1 MREEVAARVMAA
13 AERVAAE
20 LAPADAGAAPGAVRL
35 DAIALTP
42 SKAPE
47 HGDFATN
54 AALVLAKPLR
64 IAPRDLARK
73 LVEALGDGGGIIA
86 KAEVAG
92 PGFVNLF
99 LARDSWAQA
108 LVGALRE
115 GARYG
120 RSALGRG
127 ESVMVE
133 FVSANPT
140 GPLTIGHGRNAVLGD
155 CLARLLEANGFAVT
169 REYYFNDAGRQMRVL
184 GESLRA
190 RYEQQLG
197 RQTPLPDEGYQGEY
211 ITAIARELVAE
222 VGDRWL
228 DGDAERFRERAQ
240 AAIFADI
247 ERTLERLGVRF
258 DVHFNEHSLYADGRV
273 EGALADLKARGLV
286 YEQDGAV
293 WLRSTALGLSRDR
306 VLIKSSGEPTYLLP
320 DVAYH
325 REKFPRVQ
333 RAIDV
338 LGPDHIE
345 QFPYVQAAISALG
358 LDGKAIEL
366 VMYQWVN
373 LRRGGEIVKMSTR
386 RADFVTVD
394 EVLDQV
400 GADAFRYF
408 MVERRADTHL
418 DFDVELAAERSERNP
433 VFKIQ
438 YAHARLSSI
447 LRKAGEAGVAPAG
460 PVASAFAPLR
470 DPEEIEL
477 TKLVQ
482 RWPEVVAHAGQAR
495 EPQEIA
501 RFLLDLASAFHAY
514 VSDAQR
520 HRVLSEDAALSAARL
535 GLVAALRIVLAS
547 GLELLG
553 ISAPERM

>member
-1 MREEVAARVMAA
+1 MREEVAGLVAAA
-13 AERVAAE
+13 AERVVGA
-20 LAPADAGAAPGAVRL
+20 LAPAASVRI
-35 DAIALTP
+35 DAISLTP

-64 IAPRDLARK
+64 ISPRDLALK
-73 LVEALGDGGGIIA
+73 LVEALGDGGGVIA
-86 KAEVAG
+86 RAEVAG

-99 LARDSWAQA
+99 LARDSWAQVLA
-108 LVGALRE
+108 RALRE
-115 GARYG
+115 GAAYG
-120 RSALGRG
+120 SSDLGRG

-155 CLARLLEANGFAVT
+155 CLARLLEATGFAVT

-184 GESLRA
+184 GESLRC

-197 RQTPLPDEGYQGEY
+197 RSAPLPEEGYQGDY
-211 ITAIARELVAE
+211 IVAIASDLVAE

-228 DGDAERFRERAQ
+228 GADGERFRERAQ
-240 AAIFADI
+240 AEIFADI

-258 DVHFNEHSLYADGRV
+258 DVHFNERSLYTDGKV
-273 EGALADLKARGLV
+273 DEALADLKARGLV

-293 WLRSTALGLSRDR
+293 WLRSTELGLSRDR

-320 DVAYH
+320 DIAYH
-325 REKFPRVQ
+325 REKFARVG

-345 QFPYVQAAISALG
+345 QFPYVQAAIGALG

-386 RADFVTVD
+386 KAEFVTVD

-447 LRKAGEAGVAPAG
+447 LRKAEEAGVAVPGPDAG
-460 PVASAFAPLR
+460 AFEPLR
-470 DPEEIEL
+470 DPEELEL
-477 TKLVQ
+477 VKLVQ
-482 RWPEVVAHAGQAR
+482 RWPEVVGHSAQAR
-495 EPQEIA
+495 EPQAVA
-501 RFLLDLASAFHAY
+501 RFLLDLAGAFHAY
-514 VSDAQR
+514 VSDGQR
-520 HRVLSEDAALSAARL
+520 HRVLSDDPALSAARL
-535 GLVAALRIVLAS
+535 GLVAALRIVLAA
-547 GLELLG
+547 GLDLLG

>member
-1 MREEVAARVMAA
+1 MRDEVAALVSAA
-13 AERVAAE
+13 AERLVRRIDPTQ
-20 LAPADAGAAPGAVRL
+20 LPRL
-35 DAIALTP
+35 DSVSLAP

-54 AALVLAKPLR
+54 AALVLAKPLGLV
-64 IAPRDLARK
+64 PRDLARR
-73 LVEALGDGGGIIA
+73 LIDELGDGGGLVER
-86 KAEVAG
+86 AEIAG

-99 LARDSWAQA
+99 LARNRWVGS
-108 LVGALRE
+108 LVRALRE
-115 GARYG
+115 PERYG
-120 RSALGRG
+120 TSDLGHG
-127 ESVMVE
+127 ERVMVE

-155 CLARLLEANGFAVT
+155 CLARLLEATGHKVT

-190 RYEQQLG
+190 RYEQALG
-197 RQTPLPDEGYQGEY
+197 RSTPLPEEGYQGDYMVE
-211 ITAIARELVAE
+211 IARALVEE
-222 VGDRWL
+222 VGDKWL
-228 DGDAERFRERAQ
+228 GADAERFRERAQ

-247 ERTLERLGVRF
+247 ERTLSRLGVRF
-258 DVHFNEHSLYADGRV
+258 DVHFNEHSLYAEGKV
-273 EGALADLKARGLV
+273 EAALADLRARGLV

-293 WLRSTALGLSRDR
+293 WLRSTGFGLSRDR
-306 VLIKSSGEPTYLLP
+306 VLVKSSGEPTYLLP
-320 DVAYH
+320 DIAYH
-325 REKFPRVQ
+325 REKFARVS

-345 QFPYVQAAISALG
+345 QFPYVQAALGALG
-358 LDGKAIEL
+358 LDGEAIEL

-386 RADFVTVD
+386 KAEFVTVD
-394 EVLDQV
+394 EVVDQV

-447 LRKAGEAGVAPAG
+447 LRKAQEVGQPLPPIEAIPFARLE
-460 PVASAFAPLR
+460 SA
-470 DPEEIEL
+470 EEADL
-477 TKLVQ
+477 VKAVQ
-482 RWPEVVAHAGQAR
+482 RWPEVVAHAASAR
-495 EPQEIA
+495 EPQEVA
-501 RFLLDLASAFHAY
+501 RYLLDLASAFHAW
-514 VSDAQR
+514 VSDGQR
-520 HRVLSEDAALSAARL
+520 NRVLSDDADLSAARL
-535 GLVAALRIVLAS
+535 GLVAALRIALAA
-547 GLELLG
+547 GLALLG
-553 ISAPERM
+553 IDAPERM